1 MSNPSRISHRF
12 QALLSRAVAAVLAS
26 ALLGATW
33 PAAARAA
40 LVGTEAT
47 IEARIPASHADTAA
61 ERRALRSLLVSW
73 GLDPVEAAT
82 RVAALPDAQ
91 LAAAAPEGASARAG
105 GGIVGVAVFVL
116 AVLIMTDVL
125 GYTNIFPFIHSSR

>member
-1 MSNPSRISHRF
+1 MSNPPRISHRF
-12 QALLSRAVAAVLAS
+12 RALLSRVIVAVLAS

-47 IEARIPASHADTAA
+47 IETRTPVAHADTAA

-73 GLDPVEAAT
+73 GLEPAEAAT
-82 RVAALPDAQ
+82 RVAALSDAQ
-91 LAAAAPEGASARAG
+91 LAAAAPGGQSAHAG

-116 AVLIMTDVL
+116 AVLIVTDVL